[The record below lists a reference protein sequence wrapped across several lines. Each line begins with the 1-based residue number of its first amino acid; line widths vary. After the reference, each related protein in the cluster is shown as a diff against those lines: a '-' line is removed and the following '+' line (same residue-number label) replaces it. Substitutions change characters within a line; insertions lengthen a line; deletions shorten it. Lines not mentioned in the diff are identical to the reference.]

1 MYEGIKHGTILIIN
15 NSRINE
21 IRRLIMD
28 NNGKYK
34 LTPSG
39 LKQLEEELQ
48 RLKTDDRERNLEAL
62 KEARSQGD
70 LSENADYDAARE
82 DQARIEKRIKEL
94 ENILKNAELIEDDKS
109 NKVTIG
115 KTVVLEI
122 EGLDPETYRIV
133 GTLEADPLNAKIS
146 NESPVGKA
154 VIGHKKGD
162 VVAYKTEA
170 NREIKVKIVDVK

>member
-1 MYEGIKHGTILIIN
+1 
-15 NSRINE
+15 
-21 IRRLIMD
+21 MD

-48 RLKTDDRERNLEAL
+48 KLKTVDRERNLEAL

-70 LSENADYDAARE
+70 LTENADYDAARE

-115 KTVVLEI
+115 KTVTLEI
-122 EGLDPETYRIV
+122 EGLEPETYRIV
-133 GTLEADPLNAKIS
+133 GTLEADPLDHKIS

-162 VVAYKTEA
+162 EVAYKTEA